1 MKVSLDLHDIYNQGS
16 EIDKALRQKFDE
28 AVAKKSP
35 LLEIIPG
42 KGSGQLKK
50 HVLRFL
56 EQKRS
61 SMTNMRIEKPSKNFG
76 TIKVHFNWNQR
87 GLRARSRW
95 HCRLGVQRS
104 TSPVSRESTGDA
116 PVPRSPPA
124 AGEQAG

>member
-1 MKVSLDLHDIYNQGS
+1 MKVSLDLHDIYNHGS
-16 EIDKALRQKFDE
+16 EIDKALREKFDE

-61 SMTNMRIEKPSKNFG
+61 SMSNMRIEKPSKNFG
-76 TIKVHFNWNQR
+76 TIKVHFNWSEPGR
-87 GLRARSRW
+87 R
-95 HCRLGVQRS
+95 
-104 TSPVSRESTGDA
+104 
-116 PVPRSPPA
+116 
-124 AGEQAG
+124 